1 MTRLE
6 AIINT
11 RLLKEEL
18 KKNNELIEQ
27 YSKSSNS
34 RNEYWLIIIEL
45 QNEVEALKK
54 GIKLLEAAAD

>member
-11 RLLKEEL
+11 KLLKEEIE
-18 KKNNELIEQ
+18 KNNELIEQ
-27 YSKSSNS
+27 YSKSSKS
-34 RNEYWLIIIEL
+34 RDEYWLIIIEL

>member
-6 AIINT
+6 AIINI